1 MRSYED
7 LTRDHRPVKG
17 GLREEELRIAKAG
30 FIQEQD
36 RINFNPEDMHDF
48 DASIKHGAPVTRC
61 IGDFRFK
68 INESLSIDKQAVIC
82 IPDVRTNNSWK

>member
-30 FIQEQD
+30 FVQNDD
-36 RINFNPEDMHDF
+36 RINFVPEDMHNF
-48 DASIKHGAPVTRC
+48 DDAIGHGAPVTRC

-68 INESLSIDKQAVIC
+68 
-82 IPDVRTNNSWK
+82 TND